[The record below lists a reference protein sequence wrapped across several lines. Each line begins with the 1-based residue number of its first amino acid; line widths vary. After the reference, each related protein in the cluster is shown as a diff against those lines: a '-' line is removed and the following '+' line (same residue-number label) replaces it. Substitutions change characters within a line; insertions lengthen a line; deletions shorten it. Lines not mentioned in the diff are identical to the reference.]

1 MIVDAWSSRLME
13 QNYATAPHS
22 MLTVIHLLKV
32 EPGHIPVSYACVSWV
47 KYVRFTSEFDDA

>member
-1 MIVDAWSSRLME
+1 ME

-22 MLTVIHLLKV
+22 MLTVIHLLKE
-32 EPGHIPVSYACVSWV
+32 EPVHIPVSYAYVSSA